1 MQGGTT
7 DGGSA
12 LSVDVLKR
20 ALNHW
25 RASNMIDV
33 IDRPRGAPHPPTA
46 RSEPPARPDAAGLNH
61 RADRQLHR
69 PSLVLVL
76 LPLRLFL
83 AAGWLR
89 AGAEKLIEPKWWN
102 GQALRTFLTAQ
113 HKSALPF
120 FRPVMEHVIAP
131 AATPVALI
139 VMFTQI
145 GCGVAIAV
153 GRQLRLA
160 LCWGF
165 WLNVVFILAGR
176 VNPSAFYLVMEA
188 AMLFAIAD
196 GAIGVHPTS
205 PSRRTVIGAG
215 VSAGLGLSVVPFVRT
230 IEPSKVIEDPAMML
244 SFMGSILAVTLLFR
258 RATYR
263 PHETRWIHRLWTRR
277 VAAWMYAKPRR
288 LMPMMPNAVTSDCR
302 GLAPPPVPQAR
313 MFPPPNVRRH
323 SFVAPRPGGTG
334 VVVTLRVHEP
344 PPAVHRDHQDAAPSI
359 TIDVT
364 QV

>member
-1 MQGGTT
+1 
-7 DGGSA
+7 
-12 LSVDVLKR
+12 
-20 ALNHW
+20 
-25 RASNMIDV
+25 MIDV
-33 IDRPRGAPHPPTA
+33 IDRPRGAPRPPNA
-46 RSEPPARPDAAGLNH
+46 QLEPTTRPDPAGLNH
-61 RADRQLHR
+61 RIDRQLHR

-83 AAGWLR
+83 AAGWMR
-89 AGAEKLIEPKWWN
+89 AGTEKLIEPKWWN

-113 HKSALPF
+113 HDTALPF
-120 FRPVMEHVIAP
+120 FRPVMEHVVAP
-131 AATPVALI
+131 AATPVALV

-153 GRQLRLA
+153 GKQMRLA

-165 WLNVVFILAGR
+165 LLNITFILAGR

-188 AMLFAIAD
+188 AMLLAVAD

-205 PSRRTVIGAG
+205 PSRRTVIGAS
-215 VSAGLGLSVVPFVRT
+215 VSAALGLSVVPFIRT

-244 SFMGSILAVTLLFR
+244 SFMGSIVAVTLLFR
-258 RATYR
+258 RAAYR
-263 PHETRWIHRLWTRR
+263 SHETRWIHRLWTTR

-288 LMPMMPNAVTSDCR
+288 MMPNAVTSGRR
-302 GLAPPPVPQAR
+302 GFAPP
-313 MFPPPNVRRH
+313 
-323 SFVAPRPGGTG
+323 S
-334 VVVTLRVHEP
+334 VHEP
-344 PPAVHRDHQDAAPSI
+344 PAALHREHRDAAASI